1 MVKDAFVPNENLD
14 FNPSF
19 LEEKDWPGV
28 SYMPEYQNMK
38 RLDPYVDQQTV
49 GHPVLT
55 SSLLEISKPPCRV
68 VPVTYSI
75 AARARSTPSAIRV

>member
-1 MVKDAFVPNENLD
+1 MFHSRGISFSKYSRFLAHQMVKDAFVPNENLD

-49 GHPVLT
+49 GPL
-55 SSLLEISKPPCRV
+55 
-68 VPVTYSI
+68 Y
-75 AARARSTPSAIRV
+75 